1 MKKFIYTL
9 AFAMI
14 TMLTVSACSDE
25 SITPAADSGGT
36 MSDKCQFGGPGCPK
50 G

>member
-14 TMLTVSACSDE
+14 TMVSVSACSDDN
-25 SITPAADSGGT
+25 IAPADGGGT
-36 MSDKCQFGGPGCPK
+36 QSDRCQFGGPNCPK
-50 G
+50 D

>member
-14 TMLTVSACSDE
+14 TMVSVSACSDDN
-25 SITPAADSGGT
+25 IAPADGGGNQ
-36 MSDKCQFGGPGCPK
+36 SDKCQFGGPGCPK
-50 G
+50 D

>member
-1 MKKFIYTL
+1 MKKLIYTL

-14 TMLTVSACSDE
+14 TMFTVAACSDDN
-25 SITPAADSGGT
+25 IRPADSGGT
-36 MSDKCQFGGPGCPK
+36 QSDKCQFGGPGCPK

>member
-1 MKKFIYTL
+1 MKKFIYSFAL
-9 AFAMI
+9 AMI
-14 TMLTVSACSDE
+14 TMLAVSACSDDT
-25 SITPAADSGGT
+25 IRPADSGGT